1 MERMK
6 KFSPQLKKI
15 IAMSATF
22 VIAMPFAWAA
32 DFPETGSTITV
43 IVPFGPGGMV
53 DLMARTMAPYW
64 DAKWGTRTVVLNR
77 PGANGQI
84 ALTEMLRQ
92 KPDGQTIAFTQGFDT
107 QMSYL
112 NAEAKAPYSR
122 SSFTPVGRVQS
133 TPSVW
138 VVRADSPYPT
148 MGSLLDAARNRPGE
162 LNFGTPASRGPA
174 VLYLEELER
183 KAGAQLTSVPFNDAP
198 SLVSALLGGHIDL
211 ATSNPAVVLPH
222 VRAGRL
228 RALMVSG
235 DTPLK
240 YFPDTPT
247 SASLGLEISKLG
259 SNTGLTLARGTPEAA
274 VQAWST
280 MLEALTS
287 DPALRARMDE
297 MAVHL
302 SYSTPG
308 DYARSWTA
316 TEAEV
321 RKILLRVSGDVRP
334 VQ

>member
-1 MERMK
+1 MERMG
-6 KFSPQLKKI
+6 KFSTQLNKI
-15 IAMSATF
+15 IAILATF
-22 VIAMPFAWAA
+22 VISFSPALAA
-32 DFPETGSTITV
+32 DFPESGSTITV

-53 DLMARTMAPYW
+53 DLMARTMAPHW
-64 DAKWGTRTVVLNR
+64 DAKWGTRTVVLNK

-122 SSFTPVGRVQS
+122 SSFAPVGQVQS

-138 VVRADSPYPT
+138 IVRADSPHRT
-148 MGSLLDAARNRPGE
+148 MEALLEAARNRPGE

-174 VLYLEELER
+174 VLYLEEFE
-183 KAGAQLTSVPFNDAP
+183 KKTGAQLTSVPFNDAP
-198 SLVSALLGGHIDL
+198 SMVGALLGGHIDL
-211 ATSNPAVVLPH
+211 ATSNPAVALPH
-222 VRAGRL
+222 VRSGRL

-274 VQAWST
+274 VQAWSA
-280 MLEALTS
+280 MLEALS
-287 DPALRARMDE
+287 QDPALRARMDE
-297 MAVHL
+297 MAIQL
-302 SYSTPG
+302 SYTSPQA
-308 DYARSWTA
+308 YARSWTA

-321 RKILLRVSGDVRP
+321 RKILMRTSGDVRP

>member
-1 MERMK
+1 MERME
-6 KFSPQLKKI
+6 KFSPTVSKI
-15 IAMSATF
+15 IAATAIYF
-22 VIAMPFAWAA
+22 VVFSTALGAE
-32 DFPETGSTITV
+32 FPKAGSTITV

-64 DAKWGTRTVVLNR
+64 DAKWATRTVVWNR

-84 ALTEMLRQ
+84 ALAEMLRQ
-92 KPDGQTIAFTQGFDT
+92 KPDGYTVTFTQGFDT

-122 SSFTPVGRVQS
+122 SSFTPVGLIQS

-138 VVRADSPYPT
+138 VVRADSPYRT
-148 MGSLLDAARNRPGE
+148 MEGLLAAARNRPGE
-162 LNFGTPASRGPA
+162 LSFGTPAARGPA
-174 VLYLEELER
+174 VLYLEEFEK
-183 KAGAQLTSVPFNDAP
+183 KAGARLTGVPFNDAP

-211 ATSNPAVVLPH
+211 ATSNPAVALPH
-222 VRAGRL
+222 VRSGRL

-240 YFPDTPT
+240 YFPDAPT

-259 SNTGLTLARGTPEAA
+259 SNTGLTVSRGTPEAA

-280 MLEALTS
+280 MLEAIS
-287 DPALRARMDE
+287 QDPALRARMDE
-297 MAVHL
+297 MAIHL
-302 SYSTPG
+302 SFATAG

-321 RKILLRVSGDVRP
+321 RKILMRTSGEARP

>member
-1 MERMK
+1 MERME
-6 KFSPQLKKI
+6 KFSPQLKRI
-15 IAMSATF
+15 IAISATF
-22 VIAMPFAWAA
+22 VIGLSPAWAA
-32 DFPETGSTITV
+32 DFPEAGSTITV

-122 SSFTPVGRVQS
+122 SSFTPVGLVQS

-138 VVRADSPYPT
+138 VVRADSPYRS
-148 MGSLLDAARNRPGE
+148 MASLLEAARNRPGE
-162 LNFGTPASRGPA
+162 VNFGTPASRGPA
-174 VLYLEELER
+174 VLYLEEFEK
-183 KAGAQLTSVPFNDAP
+183 KAGARLNSVPFNDAP
-198 SLVSALLGGHIDL
+198 SMVGALLGGHIDL
-211 ATSNPAVVLPH
+211 ATSNPAVALPH

-240 YFPDTPT
+240 YFPDTPA

-274 VQAWST
+274 VQAWSA

-297 MAVHL
+297 MAVQL
-302 SYSTPG
+302 AYATPR
-308 DYARSWTA
+308 DYAQSWTA

-321 RKILLRVSGDVRP
+321 RRILLRVSGDVRP

>member
-1 MERMK
+1 MERRK
-6 KFSPQLKKI
+6 KFSSRLNKI
-15 IAMSATF
+15 IAISLTLISSFSSAF
-22 VIAMPFAWAA
+22 AA
-32 DFPETGSTITV
+32 DFPQAGATITV

-53 DLMARTMAPYW
+53 DLMARAMAPYW
-64 DAKWGTRTVVLNR
+64 DARWGTRTVVLNK

-122 SSFTPVGRVQS
+122 SSFLPVGLIQS

-138 VVRADSPYPT
+138 VVRADSPYRT
-148 MGSLLDAARNRPGE
+148 MGALLEAARERPGD
-162 LNFGTPASRGPA
+162 LSFGTPAARGPA
-174 VLYLEELER
+174 VLYLEEFEK
-183 KAGAQLTSVPFNDAP
+183 KAGAGLTGVPFNDAP
-198 SLVSALLGGHIDL
+198 SLISALLGGHIHL
-211 ATSNPAVVLPH
+211 ATSNPAVALPH
-222 VRAGRL
+222 VRSGRL

-235 DTPLK
+235 DTPLQ

-259 SNTGLTLARGTPEAA
+259 SNTGLTLARGTPEAT
-274 VQAWST
+274 VQTWSA
-280 MLEALTS
+280 MLEAISL
-287 DPALRARMDE
+287 DPAMRARMDE
-297 MAVHL
+297 MAIHL
-302 SYSTPG
+302 SYMTP
-308 DYARSWTA
+308 DEYARSWTA

-321 RKILLRVSGDVRP
+321 RKILLRVSGEVRP

>member
-1 MERMK
+1 MK
-6 KFSPQLKKI
+6 KFSPIWNKN
-15 IAMSATF
+15 IALAATF
-22 VIAMPFAWAA
+22 VIVFSTANAT
-32 DFPETGSTITV
+32 DFPETGGTLTV

-64 DAKWGTRTVVLNR
+64 DAQWGTRTVVLNK

-107 QMSYL
+107 QMTYL
-112 NAEAKAPYSR
+112 NAEARAPYSR
-122 SSFTPVGRVQS
+122 SNFIPVGMIQS

-138 VVRADSPYPT
+138 VVRADSPHRT
-148 MGSLLDAARNRPGE
+148 MGALLEAARNRPGE

-174 VLYLEELER
+174 VLYLEEFEK
-183 KAGAQLTSVPFNDAP
+183 KAGARLTSVPFNDAP
-198 SLVSALLGGHIDL
+198 SMVGALLGGHIDL

-222 VRAGRL
+222 VRSGRL
-228 RALMVSG
+228 RALMISG

-274 VQAWST
+274 VQAWSA
-280 MLEALTS
+280 MLQALAQN
-287 DPALRARMDE
+287 PALRARMDE
-297 MAVHL
+297 MAIHL
-302 SYSTPG
+302 SYATPK
-308 DYARSWTA
+308 DYAQSWTA

-321 RKILLRVSGDVRP
+321 RKILLRVSGEVRP
-334 VQ
+334 IQ